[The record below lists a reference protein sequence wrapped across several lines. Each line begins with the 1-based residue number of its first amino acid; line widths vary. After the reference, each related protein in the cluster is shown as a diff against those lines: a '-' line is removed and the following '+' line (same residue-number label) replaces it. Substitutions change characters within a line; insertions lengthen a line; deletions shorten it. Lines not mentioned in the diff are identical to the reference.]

1 MGGVEGKT
9 RRQALTEF
17 REAEILQ
24 AARKVFGEHGFNN
37 ATVDLI
43 AAEAGVAKGTIY
55 LYYSS
60 KDQIFWAALSSRFRE
75 MLTRSQ
81 REMDSAQ
88 GARAK
93 IQAGLRVRF
102 EFFRTDEQFLRMYL
116 AEFGRLCGSSG
127 PQPHPVQALY
137 QESAETIAAVLQEGV
152 NSGELRPLDTVEAAL
167 ALMELVKGVFA
178 IRFSGVPGQNPDFDG
193 ERFVFDLFW
202 NGVAQRDPQTGEA

>member
-81 REMDSAQ
+81 REMGAAQ
-88 GARAK
+88 GTRAK

>member
-81 REMDSAQ
+81 REMGAAQ
-88 GARAK
+88 GTRAK

-193 ERFVFDLFW
+193 ERFVFDLF
-202 NGVAQRDPQTGEA
+202 